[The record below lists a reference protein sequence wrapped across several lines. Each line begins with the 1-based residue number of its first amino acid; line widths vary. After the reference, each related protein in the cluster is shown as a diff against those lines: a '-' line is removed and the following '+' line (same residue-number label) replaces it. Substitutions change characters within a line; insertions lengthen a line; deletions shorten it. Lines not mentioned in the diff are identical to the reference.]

1 MPNASDIFK
10 EMPNRFNAAAAGDL
24 NVTVQ
29 FDLSGDG
36 GGQWHAAI
44 AAGAIA
50 VNEGPAENPKATLIM
65 DAADFV
71 AMSTGELNAMAAFM
85 SGKIKVE
92 GDLNTIMKLQPAL
105 GL

>member
-1 MPNASDIFK
+1 MPTASDIFK
-10 EMPNRFNAAAAGDL
+10 EMPNRFNAAAAGDID
-24 NVTVQ
+24 VTIQ

-44 AAGAIA
+44 ANGAVT
-50 VNEGPAENPKATLIM
+50 VNEGPAENAKATLIM
-65 DAADFV
+65 DVDDFV

-92 GDLNTIMKLQPAL
+92 GDLGTVMKLQPAL